1 MTVRP
6 DSAQA
11 AGPEAYVVDVT
22 VDAALSSPVRSR
34 RLGEGRPRYGPARR
48 RSDVAGALDY
58 LRLRIMGVPPSDA
71 LKRFEALQTDRRRF
85 TGSAAESESAQLPMS
100 APGSQGQMT
109 VNQ

>member
-1 MTVRP
+1 
-6 DSAQA
+6 
-11 AGPEAYVVDVT
+11 
-22 VDAALSSPVRSR
+22 
-34 RLGEGRPRYGPARR
+34 
-48 RSDVAGALDY
+48 
-58 LRLRIMGVPPSDA
+58 MGVPPSDA